1 MQRRPNLQSRP
12 PNLQLIVVI
21 IIIIVVVM
29 IGADDLLVRA
39 ELESAWAVNVLII
52 IVIIGVVDTT
62 TRTAGR
68 GYVIRAPYG
77 RLDSYYSS
85 VVGLDPLTDV
95 DV

>member
-12 PNLQLIVVI
+12 PNLQLIIVI
-21 IIIIVVVM
+21 VIVVVM

-39 ELESAWAVNVLII
+39 ELEGAWAVNVLII
-52 IVIIGVVDTT
+52 IVIIDVVDTT
-62 TRTAGR
+62 TRTVGR

-85 VVGLDPLTDV
+85 VVGLDTLTYV